1 MTAKLSYD
9 FLLNYYL
16 HNQKIKDNNKKASNK
31 NYNEKFKLTNELTDE
46 EKAIRK
52 ARVDARNARRRE
64 LYKLQKDKKK
74 NEMIENEKITNE
86 FLKSMV
92 YVSG

>member
-1 MTAKLSYD
+1 MNITYD

-31 NYNEKFKLTNELTDE
+31 NYHQKYKLSDELTDE

-64 LYKLQKDKKK
+64 LYKLQKEQKKIQQIK
-74 NEMIENEKITNE
+74 ENEIVNKE
-86 FLKSMV
+86 HMDFLKSF
-92 YVSG
+92 SG